1 MKYQI
6 ILLLAVLAM
15 FAVSCGDDEG
25 QVVESGL
32 PPIILLEKPS
42 VEVPIGW
49 NDTIRAKV
57 THGVGIK
64 SIHLYEPKLFL
75 DKTID
80 FSDSLMVAYDLW
92 YKIKVNPDSAVLVD
106 NDSLFNVK
114 MTATSLF
121 NMESTVD
128 HTIKVV
134 PKKSNIPNVLYI
146 IGDGI
151 GIDNGSWYDPG
162 KATKLTPTGT
172 LGEFTITTKFE
183 DESSWGV
190 DNNTD
195 YGVYF
200 YFVGQTSGYTPI
212 NYGVLA
218 GEYDDPNDDGYVHGG
233 DNTYE
238 LTPPDEGLSN
248 IDNSNFIIYNNMAGT
263 YTITVNIVD
272 MTCRVTKQ

>member
-1 MKYQI
+1 MKYPFILFSLILSI
-6 ILLLAVLAM
+6 IAI
-15 FAVSCGDDEG
+15 SCDDDENEL
-25 QVVESGL
+25 VESGL
-32 PPIILLEKPS
+32 SPIILLEKPS
-42 VEVPIGW
+42 VEVPVGW
-49 NDTIRAKV
+49 NDTIRAKI

-64 SIHLYEPKLFL
+64 SIHLFEPDLFL

-80 FSDSLMVAYDLW
+80 FSDSMVVSYDLW
-92 YKIKVNPDSAVLVD
+92 YKIKVDPDSATLARK
-106 NDSLFNVK
+106 DSLFNLK
-114 MTATSLF
+114 LTASSLF
-121 NMESTVD
+121 NMQSTVD
-128 HTIKVV
+128 YSIKVT
-134 PKKSNIPNVLYI
+134 PEKTNIPNELYI

-151 GIDNGSWYDPG
+151 GIDNDSWYDPS
-162 KATKLTPTGT
+162 KATKLSPTGT

-200 YFVGQTSGYTPI
+200 YFVGQTTGYTPV
-212 NYGVLA
+212 NYGILP
-218 GEYDDPNDDGYVHGG
+218 GEYDDPNNDGVVYGE

-248 IDNSNFIIYNNMAGT
+248 IDNSNFIIYNNLAGT